1 MQTSTPRPTSHLNAI
16 PLPFVPLVGLPAVP
30 NTRDTKDTKS
40 SNRSNAPVAS
50 RGRPQ
55 IAEVAF
61 QRCLTPDLSLE
72 QAADWLKP
80 LIERGVA
87 LTPALVQK
95 LLPRVNGRDLNDKL
109 AKKIIYAAEERST
122 SPSRRAETTYTE
134 QLPAPAA
141 DGPEGRSSPLRK
153 FHVERLGESN
163 TFSLTT
169 AERDG
174 KGNPTTSRKTL
185 LSDIRGPAALKA
197 NFFEHLAQLDES
209 PRDAT
214 GHLRASHDRNA
225 FPRTWSLEKIGRI
238 VEEVLEKNE
247 GNMLSE
253 DSECRFKPM
262 AVVEGGLPV
271 RVFYRFFQERHDAA
285 IVEAVKAHELV
296 TAYQAKIDQEQGNV
310 EKADKAFRS
319 SEKHTSEPLRR
330 ARQSATDSLKKL
342 QEKMANHEAN
352 LAAAY
357 VKVREE
363 RRYYVAT
370 AFIENVVSAGS
381 VENDQVDEANRL
393 LTGITE
399 ASIREFMATNYKK
412 ENLWV
417 TLAIAET
424 VNANADRTCLTARDQ
439 EALSRAMSLLCV
451 GESRHPRHQRLIDD
465 TRRQFTMPDGW
476 TR

>member
-16 PLPFVPLVGLPAVP
+16 PSLFVPLVGLPAVP

-40 SNRSNAPVAS
+40 SRRSDARVAS
-50 RGRPQ
+50 RGRPR
-55 IAEVAF
+55 IAEVPF
-61 QRCLTPDLSLE
+61 QRCLRRDLSRE

-87 LTPALVQK
+87 LTPALVTK
-95 LLPRVNGRDLNDKL
+95 LLPRVGGRGLNNKQ
-109 AKKIIYAAEERST
+109 AERIIYAAEERST

-141 DGPEGRSSPLRK
+141 VGPEDASSPLQK
-153 FHVERLGESN
+153 FYVEGLGETN

-169 AERDG
+169 AARDG
-174 KGNPTTSRKTL
+174 KGNLTTSRKTL

-197 NFFEHLAQLDES
+197 DFFEHLAQLDES

-238 VEEVLEKNE
+238 VEEVLEKNQ

-253 DSECRFKPM
+253 DGECRFKPM

-271 RVFYRFFQERHDAA
+271 RVFYRYFAQRHGAA
-285 IVEAVKAHELV
+285 IVEAESAHKLV
-296 TAYQAKIDQEQGNV
+296 TAYQAKIDEAQGRFQAADNAFQSSGKPTSGPLH
-310 EKADKAFRS
+310 KAR
-319 SEKHTSEPLRR
+319 P
-330 ARQSATDSLKKL
+330 SAKDILTNL
-342 QEKMANHEAN
+342 QEMMAKHEAD
-352 LAAAY
+352 LAKAY
-357 VKVREE
+357 EKVREE
-363 RRYYVAT
+363 RRYHVVT

-399 ASIREFMATNYKK
+399 PSIRKFMAINYKK
-412 ENLWV
+412 EHLWV

-424 VNANADRTCLTARDQ
+424 VNANADRTRLTARDQ

-465 TRRQFTMPDGW
+465 TRRQFTMPGGW